1 MHSKIIAVD
10 FDGTLCENIWP
21 EIGAPLQTVINYIL
35 DEQKNGA
42 KLILWTNRNGELLD
56 EAVGWCLEHGI
67 TFDAVNEN
75 LPEHIERFGNDSR
88 KIFAD
93 EYIDDK
99 AMPIGGIVLKTLL
112 ETAKPDKNKV
122 KRYPSVFAW
131 IIWALSI
138 VYFVLSAI
146 EFANYGID
154 LLTRHIVFG
163 IVFDFVAISW
173 LITGFVW
180 RDDTYE

>member
-56 EAVGWCLEHGI
+56 EAVGWCMEHGI
-67 TFDAVNEN
+67 IFDAVNEN
-75 LPEHIERFGNDSR
+75 LPEHIEKFGNDSR

-93 EYIDDK
+93 MYIDDK
-99 AMPIGGIVLKTLL
+99 AISVGRIVIDKVFEIAKLNNRKT
-112 ETAKPDKNKV
+112 KW
-122 KRYPSVFAW
+122 YHSIFSC
-131 IIWALSI
+131 IILALSI
-138 VYFVLSAI
+138 VYFIIAAI
-146 EFANYGID
+146 EFTNYGID
-154 LLTRHIVFG
+154 LLIRHLVFG
-163 IVFDFVAISW
+163 IVFDFIAISW

-180 RDDTYE
+180 RDDAYE